1 MKMKRRYWI
10 YFVWF
15 PLLFTWGLDRITKLI
30 AVEHIT
36 SLKFYGML
44 GLVKHHNYGA
54 MLGLFSDLPAVLR
67 VVSLSTGGAF
77 LIFIFFVIQYL
88 LPSKLTVLR
97 TGLSILLGGIL
108 GNVADRIAWGY
119 IVDFIV
125 IGSYKGTTPAFNVA
139 DMVQWVGYA
148 MIVFSLIKDGKKL
161 WPENDTR
168 KVFLVNPQFQIKYCI
183 KLMQLGLAFAIIAS
197 VYSYTYLRVTIVD
210 LIGHQPQIEERFLIP
225 FLLTFAIVCIAFL
238 IFLFFVG
245 LVLSHR
251 AAGPLYAFEKFLE
264 DLSVGKV
271 RPLKLRTGDEF
282 QHLEELAEKL
292 GSKLNSL
299 IEKNKDSNIEPD

>member
-1 MKMKRRYWI
+1 MKMKHRH
-10 YFVWF
+10 WF
-15 PLLFTWGLDRITKLI
+15 LYVALPLILTWGLDRITKLI
-30 AVEHIT
+30 AIEKVSAMTFHG
-36 SLKFYGML
+36 FL
-44 GLVKHHNYGA
+44 GFVKHHNYGA
-54 MLGLFSDLPAVLR
+54 MLGLFSDLPPVLR

-88 LPSKLTVLR
+88 LPTKLFVLR

-108 GNVADRIAWGY
+108 GNVADRIVWGY

-125 IGSYKGTTPAFNVA
+125 LGSYNSTTPAFNVA

-148 MIVFSLIKDGKKL
+148 MIIYSLIKDGKKL
-161 WPENDTR
+161 WPENDAR
-168 KVFLVNPQFQIKYCI
+168 KMFLVNPQFQIKYAI
-183 KLMQLGLAFAIIAS
+183 KLVLLGLAFAVIAA
-197 VYSYTYLRVTIVD
+197 VYSYTYMKVTIID
-210 LIGHQPQIEERFLIP
+210 LIGHQVHIEDKFLIP
-225 FLLTFAIVCIAFL
+225 FIITFGIVSLAFI

-264 DLSVGKV
+264 DLSKGKV

-282 QHLEELAEKL
+282 LHLEELAAKL
-292 GSKLNSL
+292 GSKLTTML
-299 IEKNKDSNIEPD
+299 DKNKEK